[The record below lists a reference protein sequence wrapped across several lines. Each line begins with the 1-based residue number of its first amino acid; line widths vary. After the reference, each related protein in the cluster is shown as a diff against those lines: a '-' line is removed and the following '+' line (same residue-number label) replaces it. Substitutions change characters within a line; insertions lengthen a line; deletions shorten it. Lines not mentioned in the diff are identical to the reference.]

1 MPSIITHAAV
11 PLALWCAADR
21 GRIPPRL
28 LAAGVIA
35 AMLPDADVLAFA
47 LHIPYADAFGHRG
60 ASHSLL
66 FAFVLAAVAAVLA
79 FFGSGRPWSAPR
91 NSGSR
96 RPWSALLCQ
105 PRLAPT
111 EEAMARSG
119 SGRPWSAPHSSGSR
133 RPWSAVS
140 CQPRLAPT
148 KAGPTVASTLQAA
161 VFVFVCA
168 ASHPL
173 LDAMTSGG
181 LGVALAWPW
190 SEQRFFA
197 PWRPIRVSPFAPQF
211 FSARGVATL
220 LSELRWVWLPLA
232 TAVVAW
238 KLIQPAPAAPR
249 DPS

>member
-21 GRIPPRL
+21 GRIPAWL
-28 LAAGVIA
+28 LAAGVVA

-66 FAFVLAAVAAVLA
+66 FACVLAMVAALA
-79 FFGSGRPWSAPR
+79 PGVGRGRPWSA
-91 NSGSR
+91 
-96 RPWSALLCQ
+96 L
-105 PRLAPT
+105 
-111 EEAMARSG
+111 
-119 SGRPWSAPHSSGSR
+119 
-133 RPWSAVS
+133 S

-148 KAGPTVASTLQAA
+148 TQAA
-161 VFVFVCA
+161 RLAATTQAAAFVFICA

-211 FSARGVATL
+211 FSARGIATL

-232 TAVVAW
+232 GAVVAW

>member
-66 FAFVLAAVAAVLA
+66 FACVLAAVAAVLA
-79 FFGSGRPWSAPR
+79 FFGSGRPWSAHR
-91 NSGSR
+91 SSGSR
-96 RPWSALLCQ
+96 RPWSAVLCQ

-119 SGRPWSAPHSSGSR
+119 SGRPWSAVLR
-133 RPWSAVS
+133 
-140 CQPRLAPT
+140 QPRLAPT

-211 FSARGVATL
+211 FSARGVSTL

-249 DPS
+249 DLS

>member
-66 FAFVLAAVAAVLA
+66 FAGVLAVLAALLA
-79 FFGSGRPWSAPR
+79 FF
-91 NSGSR
+91 GSR
-96 RPWSALLCQ
+96 RPWSAGLCQ
-105 PRLAPT
+105 PRLA
-111 EEAMARSG
+111 S
-119 SGRPWSAPHSSGSR
+119 
-133 RPWSAVS
+133 
-140 CQPRLAPT
+140 
-148 KAGPTVASTLQAA
+148 TVQAA
-161 VFVFVCA
+161 TFVFICA

-173 LDAMTSGG
+173 LDALTSGG

-190 SEQRFFA
+190 SEHRFFA

-211 FSARGVATL
+211 FSARGLATL

-232 TAVVAW
+232 GAVVAW

>member
-21 GRIPPRL
+21 GRIPLRL

-66 FAFVLAAVAAVLA
+66 FAGVLAMVAALA
-79 FFGSGRPWSAPR
+79 LGVGR
-91 NSGSR
+91 
-96 RPWSALLCQ
+96 
-105 PRLAPT
+105 
-111 EEAMARSG
+111 
-119 SGRPWSAPHSSGSR
+119 GRPWSAPHSSGSR
-133 RPWSAVS
+133 RPWSAGL
-140 CQPRLAPT
+140 CQPRLAS
-148 KAGPTVASTLQAA
+148 TVQAA
-161 VFVFVCA
+161 VFVFICA
-168 ASHPL
+168 VSHPL

-190 SEQRFFA
+190 SEHRFFA

-211 FSARGVATL
+211 FSARGLATL

-232 TAVVAW
+232 GAVLAW

>member
-66 FAFVLAAVAAVLA
+66 SACVLAAFAALWC
-79 FFGSGRPWSAPR
+79 GLR
-91 NSGSR
+91 
-96 RPWSALLCQ
+96 Q
-105 PRLAPT
+105 PR
-111 EEAMARSG
+111 R
-119 SGRPWSAPHSSGSR
+119 
-133 RPWSAVS
+133 
-140 CQPRLAPT
+140 
-148 KAGPTVASTLQAA
+148 ASTVQAA

-190 SEQRFFA
+190 SEHRFFA

-211 FSARGVATL
+211 FSARGLATL

-238 KLIQPAPAAPR
+238 KLIHPAPAVPWE
-249 DPS
+249 PS

>member
-35 AMLPDADVLAFA
+35 AMLPDADVLVFA

-66 FAFVLAAVAAVLA
+66 FAGVLAILAAVLA
-79 FFGSGRPWSAPR
+79 FFGSRQPWSAPG

-96 RPWSALLCQ
+96 RPWSAPLCQ

-119 SGRPWSAPHSSGSR
+119 SS

-148 KAGPTVASTLQAA
+148 KAGPTVATPLQAA
-161 VFVFVCA
+161 AFVFVCA

-211 FSARGVATL
+211 FSARGMATL

-232 TAVVAW
+232 GAVVAW

>member
-28 LAAGVIA
+28 LAAGVVA

-66 FAFVLAAVAAVLA
+66 FACALAILAALLLNL
-79 FFGSGRPWSAPR
+79 GRGRPWSAPR
-91 NSGSR
+91 
-96 RPWSALLCQ
+96 
-105 PRLAPT
+105 
-111 EEAMARSG
+111 
-119 SGRPWSAPHSSGSR
+119 SSGSR

-148 KAGPTVASTLQAA
+148 KARPTVASTVQAA

-173 LDAMTSGG
+173 LDALTSGG

-190 SEQRFFA
+190 SEHRFFA

-211 FSARGVATL
+211 FSARGLATL

-232 TAVVAW
+232 GAVIAW
-238 KLIQPAPAAPR
+238 KLIHPAPAAPR
-249 DPS
+249 DLS

>member
-21 GRIPPRL
+21 GRIPAWL
-28 LAAGVIA
+28 LAAGVVA

-66 FAFVLAAVAAVLA
+66 FASVLAALAAVWA
-79 FFGSGRPWSAPR
+79 FF
-91 NSGSR
+91 
-96 RPWSALLCQ
+96 
-105 PRLAPT
+105 
-111 EEAMARSG
+111 G

-140 CQPRLAPT
+140 RQPRLAPT
-148 KAGPTVASTLQAA
+148 QRGPTLASTVQAA
-161 VFVFVCA
+161 VFVFICA

-211 FSARGVATL
+211 FSARGLATL

-238 KLIQPAPAAPR
+238 KLIQPAPAVPR

>member
-28 LAAGVIA
+28 LVAGVIA

-66 FAFVLAAVAAVLA
+66 FAGVLAALAAAFA
-79 FFGSGRPWSAPR
+79 FFGSGRPWSAPH
-91 NSGSR
+91 SPGSR
-96 RPWSALLCQ
+96 RPWSEQ
-105 PRLAPT
+105 
-111 EEAMARSG
+111 
-119 SGRPWSAPHSSGSR
+119 HSPGSR

-148 KAGPTVASTLQAA
+148 KAGPTVASTVQAA

-190 SEQRFFA
+190 SEHRFFA

-232 TAVVAW
+232 GAVVAS
-238 KLIQPAPAAPR
+238 KLIQPAPAASR

>member
-28 LAAGVIA
+28 LVAGVIA

-66 FAFVLAAVAAVLA
+66 FAGVLAALAAALA
-79 FFGSGRPWSAPR
+79 FF
-91 NSGSR
+91 GSR
-96 RPWSALLCQ
+96 RPWSA
-105 PRLAPT
+105 PHSP
-111 EEAMARSG
+111 G
-119 SGRPWSAPHSSGSR
+119 SRRPWSEQHSSGSR

-148 KAGPTVASTLQAA
+148 KAGPTVTSTVQAA

-190 SEQRFFA
+190 SEHRFFA

-232 TAVVAW
+232 GAVVAW
-238 KLIQPAPAAPR
+238 KLIQPAPAASR

>member
-21 GRIPPRL
+21 DRIPPRL
-28 LAAGVIA
+28 LTAGVIA

-47 LHIPYADAFGHRG
+47 LHVPYADAFGHRG

-66 FAFVLAAVAAVLA
+66 FAGVLAALAALLA
-79 FFGSGRPWSAPR
+79 FFGSRRLWPAPD
-91 NSGSR
+91 
-96 RPWSALLCQ
+96 
-105 PRLAPT
+105 
-111 EEAMARSG
+111 
-119 SGRPWSAPHSSGSR
+119 SSGSR
-133 RPWSAVS
+133 RPWSAVLR
-140 CQPRLAPT
+140 QPRLAST
-148 KAGPTVASTLQAA
+148 TSTVQAT

-190 SEQRFFA
+190 SEHRFFA

-211 FSARGVATL
+211 FSARGLATL

-232 TAVVAW
+232 TAVIAW
-238 KLIQPAPAAPR
+238 KLIQPAPAVPR
-249 DPS
+249 NPS

>member
-21 GRIPPRL
+21 GRIPAWL
-28 LAAGVIA
+28 LAAGVVA

-66 FAFVLAAVAAVLA
+66 FACVLAALAAVWA
-79 FFGSGRPWSAPR
+79 FF
-91 NSGSR
+91 
-96 RPWSALLCQ
+96 
-105 PRLAPT
+105 
-111 EEAMARSG
+111 G

-140 CQPRLAPT
+140 RQPRLAPT
-148 KAGPTVASTLQAA
+148 QRGPTLASTVQAV
-161 VFVFVCA
+161 VFVFICA

-211 FSARGVATL
+211 FSARGIATL

-232 TAVVAW
+232 GAVVAW

-249 DPS
+249 DLS

>member
-21 GRIPPRL
+21 GRIPAWL
-28 LAAGVIA
+28 LAAGVVA

-66 FAFVLAAVAAVLA
+66 FACVLAMVAALLHS
-79 FFGSGRPWSAPR
+79 FGRGRPWSA
-91 NSGSR
+91 
-96 RPWSALLCQ
+96 L
-105 PRLAPT
+105 
-111 EEAMARSG
+111 
-119 SGRPWSAPHSSGSR
+119 
-133 RPWSAVS
+133 S

-148 KAGPTVASTLQAA
+148 TQAARLASTVQAA
-161 VFVFVCA
+161 TFVFICA

-211 FSARGVATL
+211 FSARGIATL

-232 TAVVAW
+232 GAVVAW

>member
-21 GRIPPRL
+21 GRIPPWL
-28 LAAGVIA
+28 LAAGVVA

-60 ASHSLL
+60 ASHSLM
-66 FAFVLAAVAAVLA
+66 FAGVLAVLAALLA
-79 FFGSGRPWSAPR
+79 FF
-91 NSGSR
+91 
-96 RPWSALLCQ
+96 
-105 PRLAPT
+105 
-111 EEAMARSG
+111 
-119 SGRPWSAPHSSGSR
+119 GSR
-133 RPWSAVS
+133 RPWSAVPR
-140 CQPRLAPT
+140 QPRLAS
-148 KAGPTVASTLQAA
+148 TVQAA
-161 VFVFVCA
+161 TFVFICA

-173 LDAMTSGG
+173 LDALTSGG

-232 TAVVAW
+232 GAVVAW
-238 KLIQPAPAAPR
+238 KLVQPAPAAPR

>member
-21 GRIPPRL
+21 GRIPPWL
-28 LAAGVIA
+28 LAAGVVA

-47 LHIPYADAFGHRG
+47 LHVPYADAFGHRG

-66 FAFVLAAVAAVLA
+66 LAGVLAVLAALLA
-79 FFGSGRPWSAPR
+79 FF
-91 NSGSR
+91 
-96 RPWSALLCQ
+96 
-105 PRLAPT
+105 
-111 EEAMARSG
+111 
-119 SGRPWSAPHSSGSR
+119 GSR
-133 RPWSAVS
+133 RPWSAVL
-140 CQPRLAPT
+140 CQPRLAS
-148 KAGPTVASTLQAA
+148 TVQAA
-161 VFVFVCA
+161 TFVFICA

-190 SEQRFFA
+190 SEHRFFA

-232 TAVVAW
+232 GAVVAW

>member
-21 GRIPPRL
+21 GRIPAWL
-28 LAAGVIA
+28 LAAGVVA

-66 FAFVLAAVAAVLA
+66 FAGVLAVVAAMWA
-79 FFGSGRPWSAPR
+79 FFGSG
-91 NSGSR
+91 
-96 RPWSALLCQ
+96 
-105 PRLAPT
+105 
-111 EEAMARSG
+111 
-119 SGRPWSAPHSSGSR
+119 

-148 KAGPTVASTLQAA
+148 TARPTVASTVQAA
-161 VFVFVCA
+161 AFVFICA

-190 SEQRFFA
+190 SEHRFFA

-211 FSARGVATL
+211 FSARGLATL

-232 TAVVAW
+232 GAVVAW
-238 KLIQPAPAAPR
+238 KLIQPAPAVPR

>member
-28 LAAGVIA
+28 LVAGVIA

-66 FAFVLAAVAAVLA
+66 FAGVLAALAAALA
-79 FFGSGRPWSAPR
+79 FF
-91 NSGSR
+91 GSR
-96 RPWSALLCQ
+96 RPWSA
-105 PRLAPT
+105 
-111 EEAMARSG
+111 
-119 SGRPWSAPHSSGSR
+119 PHSPGSR

-148 KAGPTVASTLQAA
+148 KAGPTVASTVQAA

-190 SEQRFFA
+190 SEHRFFA

-232 TAVVAW
+232 GAVVAW
-238 KLIQPAPAAPR
+238 KLIQPAPAASR

>member
-66 FAFVLAAVAAVLA
+66 FAGVLAALAAALA
-79 FFGSGRPWSAPR
+79 FFA
-91 NSGSR
+91 SR
-96 RPWSALLCQ
+96 
-105 PRLAPT
+105 
-111 EEAMARSG
+111 
-119 SGRPWSAPHSSGSR
+119 RPWSAPHSPGSR

-148 KAGPTVASTLQAA
+148 KAGPTVASTVQAA

-232 TAVVAW
+232 GAVVAW

>member
-28 LAAGVIA
+28 LGVGVIA

-66 FAFVLAAVAAVLA
+66 FACVLAALAAVLA
-79 FFGSGRPWSAPR
+79 FFGSRRPWSAPLS
-91 NSGSR
+91 SGSR
-96 RPWSALLCQ
+96 QPWLAVLCQ

-111 EEAMARSG
+111 TAK
-119 SGRPWSAPHSSGSR
+119 
-133 RPWSAVS
+133 
-140 CQPRLAPT
+140 PT
-148 KAGPTVASTLQAA
+148 LASTVQAA
-161 VFVFVCA
+161 AFVFVCA

-173 LDAMTSGG
+173 LDALTSGG

-190 SEQRFFA
+190 SEHRFFA

-211 FSARGVATL
+211 FSARGLATL

-232 TAVVAW
+232 GAVIAW
-238 KLIQPAPAAPR
+238 KLIHPAPAAPR
-249 DPS
+249 DLS

>member
-28 LAAGVIA
+28 LGAGVIA
-35 AMLPDADVLAFA
+35 AMLPDADVIAFA

-66 FAFVLAAVAAVLA
+66 FAGVLAMVATLLHS
-79 FFGSGRPWSAPR
+79 FGR
-91 NSGSR
+91 
-96 RPWSALLCQ
+96 
-105 PRLAPT
+105 
-111 EEAMARSG
+111 
-119 SGRPWSAPHSSGSR
+119 GRPWSAPHSSGSR
-133 RPWSAVS
+133 RPWSAPL

-148 KAGPTVASTLQAA
+148 IQAARLAPTVQTA

-190 SEQRFFA
+190 SEHRFFA

-232 TAVVAW
+232 GAVVAW

>member
-28 LAAGVIA
+28 LVAGVIA

-66 FAFVLAAVAAVLA
+66 FAGLLAALAAAFA
-79 FFGSGRPWSAPR
+79 FFGSGRPWSAPH
-91 NSGSR
+91 SPGSR
-96 RPWSALLCQ
+96 RPWSEQ
-105 PRLAPT
+105 
-111 EEAMARSG
+111 
-119 SGRPWSAPHSSGSR
+119 HSSGSR

-148 KAGPTVASTLQAA
+148 KAGPTVASTVQAA

-190 SEQRFFA
+190 SEHRFFA

-232 TAVVAW
+232 GAVVAW
-238 KLIQPAPAAPR
+238 KLIQPAPAASR

>member
-21 GRIPPRL
+21 GRIPAWL
-28 LAAGVIA
+28 LAAGVVA
-35 AMLPDADVLAFA
+35 AMLPDADVLAFV

-66 FAFVLAAVAAVLA
+66 FAGVLAMLAAL
-79 FFGSGRPWSAPR
+79 WC
-91 NSGSR
+91 
-96 RPWSALLCQ
+96 LLCQ

-111 EEAMARSG
+111 QR
-119 SGRPWSAPHSSGSR
+119 
-133 RPWSAVS
+133 
-140 CQPRLAPT
+140 
-148 KAGPTVASTLQAA
+148 GPTAASTVQAA
-161 VFVFVCA
+161 VFVFICA

-220 LSELRWVWLPLA
+220 LSELCWVWLPL
-232 TAVVAW
+232 TGAVIAW
-238 KLIQPAPAAPR
+238 KLIQPAPAVPR
-249 DPS
+249 EPS

>member
-28 LAAGVIA
+28 LAAGVVA

-66 FAFVLAAVAAVLA
+66 FACALAILAALLLNL
-79 FFGSGRPWSAPR
+79 GRGRPWSAPR
-91 NSGSR
+91 
-96 RPWSALLCQ
+96 
-105 PRLAPT
+105 
-111 EEAMARSG
+111 
-119 SGRPWSAPHSSGSR
+119 SSGSR

-140 CQPRLAPT
+140 CQPRLA
-148 KAGPTVASTLQAA
+148 STLQAA
-161 VFVFVCA
+161 TFVFVCA

-173 LDAMTSGG
+173 LDALTSGG

-190 SEQRFFA
+190 SEHRFFA

-211 FSARGVATL
+211 FSARGLATL

-232 TAVVAW
+232 GAVVAW

-249 DPS
+249 DLS

>member
-21 GRIPPRL
+21 GRIPAWL
-28 LAAGVIA
+28 LAAGVVA

-66 FAFVLAAVAAVLA
+66 FAGGLAVLAAVWA
-79 FFGSGRPWSAPR
+79 FFGSGRPWSAPHGP
-91 NSGSR
+91 GSR
-96 RPWSALLCQ
+96 RP
-105 PRLAPT
+105 
-111 EEAMARSG
+111 G
-119 SGRPWSAPHSSGSR
+119 
-133 RPWSAVS
+133 SAVS
-140 CQPRLAPT
+140 CQPRLALT
-148 KAGPTVASTLQAA
+148 KRGPTLASTVQAA
-161 VFVFVCA
+161 VFVFICA

-173 LDAMTSGG
+173 LDTMTSGG

-211 FSARGVATL
+211 FSARGIATL

-232 TAVVAW
+232 AAVVAW
-238 KLIQPAPAAPR
+238 KLIQPAPAVPR

>member
-28 LAAGVIA
+28 LAAGVVA

-66 FAFVLAAVAAVLA
+66 FACALAILAALLLNL
-79 FFGSGRPWSAPR
+79 GSGRPWSAPR
-91 NSGSR
+91 
-96 RPWSALLCQ
+96 
-105 PRLAPT
+105 
-111 EEAMARSG
+111 
-119 SGRPWSAPHSSGSR
+119 SSGSR

-148 KAGPTVASTLQAA
+148 KARPTVASTVQAA

-173 LDAMTSGG
+173 LDALTSGG

-190 SEQRFFA
+190 SEHRFFA

-211 FSARGVATL
+211 FSARGLATL

-232 TAVVAW
+232 GAVVAW
-238 KLIQPAPAAPR
+238 KLIHPAPAAPR